1 MKKIFFD
8 LKLSLILAFSIPIF
22 FQLISIKK
30 CFVSFSQ
37 TLNQCEE
44 QLNKAQ
50 QEYIL
55 GNFQKAIDLIE
66 PCLKKTDVSE
76 ENKGKGYRL
85 LGLVYIGQQLQKEAN
100 EAVKNLLLMVPNY
113 KVNPETDPPQLK
125 RIIDEMAPTLVPQIT
140 SIKPNS
146 VEEGRDGFTMTVKGS
161 NFVYGAE
168 VKFNGNTKSTTFIN
182 SVELKAEI
190 SADDVRENGEYNVNV
205 FSPILGGK
213 KSNTLTLNVLS
224 KSSFPWTWI
233 AVGGGAVVAGAIA
246 ILTLGGKSDKGTSD
260 NGTTSLADP
269 PGRP

>member
-1 MKKIFFD
+1 MKKILFN
-8 LKLSLILAFSIPIF
+8 LKLSLTLVFSIPIF
-22 FQLISIKK
+22 FQIMSVEK

-37 TLNQCEE
+37 TSDQCEE
-44 QLNKAQ
+44 QLDKAQ

-66 PCLKKTDVSE
+66 PCLKKSNVSE
-76 ENKGKGYRL
+76 EEKGKGYRL

-113 KVNPETDPPQLK
+113 KINPETDPPQLK
-125 RIIDEMAPTLVPQIT
+125 RIIDEMAPTLIPQIS
-140 SIKPNS
+140 SITPNS
-146 VEEGRDGFTMTVKGS
+146 VEKGRDGFTLTVKGS
-161 NFVYGAE
+161 NFVYGTE

-190 SADDVRENGEYNVNV
+190 SAEDVREDGEYNVNV

-213 KSNTLTLNVLS
+213 KSNTLTLNVSS

-233 AVGGGAVVAGAIA
+233 AVGGGAVVAGTIA
-246 ILTLGGKSDKGTSD
+246 IITLGGKSDKGSND
-260 NGTTSLADP
+260 NGTTQLADP
-269 PGRP
+269 PARP